1 VSVEA
6 YFHSRAE
13 QFDALYGP
21 QPRWQR
27 WWNQSFRAGL
37 YERAA
42 LTVTELR
49 GLENFSVLDV
59 GCGSGRNSL
68 LFAEAGAR
76 RVVGI
81 DIASNMI
88 DLANQA
94 AVASPAAQKLT
105 FVKGDFFTA
114 AFDEKFDACIAL
126 GFFDY
131 IRHPVPA
138 LRRMAE
144 LANQKVIASFPGVS
158 LLRAPLRKLR
168 YALRGCPVY
177 FYSQKEVEK
186 FFKDAGLPECKIIP
200 YASSGWLAVA
210 EVARH
215 PELTPA
221 AKLAMDTA

>member
-1 VSVEA
+1 MSVEA

-27 WWNQSFRAGL
+27 WWNQIFRAGL
-37 YERAA
+37 YERAGLA
-42 LTVTELR
+42 LAELHAV
-49 GLENFSVLDV
+49 ENCSVLDI
-59 GCGSGRNSL
+59 GCGSGRNSI

-76 RVVGI
+76 KVVGI

-88 DLANQA
+88 DLANHA
-94 AVASPAAQKLT
+94 ATESPSGQKLT

-131 IRHPVPA
+131 IHDPMPA
-138 LRRMAE
+138 LRRMGE
-144 LANQKVIASFPGVS
+144 LANNKVIASFPGVS

-177 FYSQKEVEK
+177 FYSRNRVANIFQA
-186 FFKDAGLPECKIIP
+186 AGFPTCRIIP

-210 EVARH
+210 EVAGKS
-215 PELTPA
+215 ELAP
-221 AKLAMDTA
+221 AKLARDIA

>member
-27 WWNQSFRAGL
+27 WWNQTFRAGL

-42 LTVTELR
+42 FTLAELR
-49 GLENFSVLDV
+49 SLKNFSVLDV

-94 AVASPAAQKLT
+94 ATESLCGQKLT
-105 FVKGDFFTA
+105 FVKSDFFTA
-114 AFDEKFDACIAL
+114 AFHEKFDACIAL

-131 IRHPVPA
+131 IRDPVPA

-158 LLRAPLRKLR
+158 LLRAPMRKLR

-177 FYSQKEVEK
+177 FYSSNQIEK
-186 FFKDAGLPECKIIP
+186 FFKEAGVPDCKIIP

-210 EVARH
+210 EVAGRA
-215 PELTPA
+215 ELASP
-221 AKLAMDTA
+221 KLVKDTA